1 MKQKILVAHLN
12 DLTERIG
19 NAAELLQNHDDRLT
33 PRIQAKLAAVQEAE
47 GVWEQER
54 AKRNKPKHLSK
65 TMKSFVSYL
74 DYQMKHSTGG
84 AREGYSLLLDYTRLY
99 A

>member
-1 MKQKILVAHLN
+1 MKQKIRVAHLN

-19 NAAELLQNHDDRLT
+19 NAADVLRSHDDSLT

-47 GVWEQER
+47 SIWEQER
-54 AKRNKPKHLSK
+54 AKHTKAGHLSK
-65 TMKSFVSYL
+65 AMKSFVSYL

-84 AREGYSLLLDYTRLY
+84 AREGYSLLLDYTRAY